1 MRINPI
7 KADINSK
14 MIKKLITVII
24 ENSSLNHILFI
35 FLLLAAYVSYTK
47 IPKEMFPPSSLDM
60 ISIQGYYS
68 GANPDVLD
76 KLIVRDIE
84 KILQN
89 NQYLENINTVIS
101 NGTFHINSEIKNSKY
116 MQQSI
121 DDIKNNIQNLKQ
133 DLPED
138 MDIPIVKAVENF
150 FPLLSISISSSTNQ
164 NYIDIAKELQD
175 DIKKLSNLH
184 SVELD
189 GNYDS
194 LMVISL
200 DEQKLLAYGISSEKV
215 YAELMSLY
223 SLHPIGSISSKTQKY
238 YIESKSSNIGLDTV
252 LNSEIVVDSKILSL
266 RDIAKIK
273 YDYEEEEIMTYTNG
287 EKSVILNVKKAK
299 LGDSIAL
306 SKKIQEITSSYKQK
320 YNDVNFE
327 LLNDSSFWIKN
338 RLNTISSNIIIGLIL
353 LFLSIWLFISLK
365 IAIVVLLGIP
375 VSFAFGLI
383 GLDFF
388 DASLNTLSMIGVLLS
403 LGILVDEAIVVSE
416 NINRHLNMQKDLT
429 TACIDATYEL
439 MPILF
444 ASMLTTII
452 AFLPLTMLSG
462 SLGVFIKIIPLIVI
476 ILVVS
481 SFIESF
487 IFLPLH
493 YKEIT
498 FKFLKEKKNS
508 YRDILWQKI
517 SDAYMVSLHF
527 FIKKRYL
534 WVFFII
540 IFTFSSTF
548 LLIKSS
554 SFQLFPE
561 FDAMSINLMAK
572 VKNNSLF
579 YTLNESKKLEATLLE
594 KLNPKD
600 VASISTIIGMN
611 SDGRS
616 LHERGDN
623 LFTITINLKQKK
635 YDDFFNRVINP
646 IFTPYKEENS
656 QDRSRELYAKEI
668 KEKIEFLLN
677 ENGLKKNFL
686 EFNINIPQ
694 TGVIKSDA
702 EIALSHRDNEKIKK
716 GLVAIQDKMRI
727 IDGVMEIKNDM
738 NQDELKAQIRLNS
751 YGKSLGFTQEILST
765 KVRAFVSRQK
775 LSKIVDTNSNLIEL
789 KVDFSNQDT
798 LESLYSLSLDV
809 PLYESYVC
817 LKDVAH
823 IEFIKDTTT
832 IKKEDLNKIF
842 TVSAN
847 FDKRKMNSRKFYSLL
862 NTTIEELRQN
872 DIEVYIKGE
881 EKTNEQIKK
890 DIFVSL
896 IFTIFG
902 ILIVLI
908 WLFGSFWLSL
918 FALSV
923 IPLSLLGALIG
934 HKIMGVNISFSSVL
948 GFIGLIGIVI
958 NDTLIMLKI
967 VKDSLNK
974 EELIQ
979 NASMR
984 VRPILLTS
992 ITTIIGL
999 GTLIFF
1005 ASGESLLMQPIA
1017 ISIGFGLIYATIIN
1031 LYYLPIIYSFKSLFR

>member
-1 MRINPI
+1 MT
-7 KADINSK
+7 
-14 MIKKLITVII
+14 KKLITVII
-24 ENSSLNHILFI
+24 KNSSLNHILFI

-60 ISIQGYYS
+60 ISVQGYYV

-101 NGTFHINSEIKNSKY
+101 NGTFYINSEIKNSKY

-133 DLPED
+133 NLPQD

-200 DEQKLLAYGISSEKV
+200 DEQKLLAYGISSEKL

-238 YIESKSSNIGLDTV
+238 YIESKNSNIGLDTV
-252 LNSEIVVDSKILSL
+252 LDSEIVVDSKILSL

-273 YDYEEEEIMTYTNG
+273 YDYEEQESITRTNG
-287 EKSVILNVKKAK
+287 EKSVILNIKKAK
-299 LGDSIAL
+299 AGDSIVL
-306 SKKIQEITSSYKQK
+306 SKKIREITSTYKQR
-320 YNDVNFE
+320 YDGINFE
-327 LLNDSSFWIKN
+327 VLNDSSFWIKN

-416 NINRHLNMQKDLT
+416 NIHRHLNMQKDLT
-429 TACIDATYEL
+429 TACIDATHEL

-493 YKEIT
+493 YKDISY
-498 FKFLKEKKNS
+498 KFLKEKKKS
-508 YRDILWQKI
+508 YRDILWQRI
-517 SDAYMVSLHF
+517 SKTYERSLHF

-534 WVFFII
+534 WGFLII
-540 IFTFSSTF
+540 MFTFSSTF
-548 LLIKSS
+548 LLIRSS
-554 SFQLFPE
+554 NFQLFPE

-572 VKNNSLF
+572 VKNNSLL
-579 YTLNESKKLEATLLE
+579 YTLDESKKLEALLLE
-594 KLNPKD
+594 KLDSSD
-600 VASISTIIGMN
+600 VASISTIVGMN

-616 LHERGDN
+616 LNERGDN
-623 LFTITINLKQKK
+623 LFSISVNLKQKTH
-635 YDDFFNRVINP
+635 DDFFNKVINP
-646 IFTPYKEENS
+646 LFTPYKEENPD
-656 QDRSRELYAKEI
+656 DRSRELYAKEI

-677 ENGLKKNFL
+677 ESGLRESFL

-694 TGVIKSDA
+694 TGVLKSDV
-702 EIALSHRDNEKIKK
+702 EIGFSHRYNEKIKESMEI
-716 GLVAIQDKMRI
+716 IQEKMRN
-727 IDGVMEIKNDM
+727 IDGVVEIKNDM
-738 NQDELKAQIRLNS
+738 NQDELKVQIRLNS
-751 YGKSLGFTQEILST
+751 YGKSLGFTQEMLST

-775 LSKIVDTNSNLIEL
+775 LSKIVDTNSNLVEL
-789 KVDFSNQDT
+789 KVDFLDQDN
-798 LESLYSLSLDV
+798 LESLYNLSLNV
-809 PLYESYVC
+809 PSHESFVC
-817 LKDVAH
+817 LKDIASVD
-823 IEFIKDTTT
+823 FTKDTTT

-842 TVSAN
+842 TISAD
-847 FDKRKMNSRKFYSLL
+847 FDKKKMNSRKFYNIL
-862 NTTIEELRQN
+862 NPTIEKLRHEG
-872 DIEVYIKGE
+872 IEIFIKGE

-896 IFTIFG
+896 VFTIFA
-902 ILIVLI
+902 ILTVLI
-908 WLFGSFWLSL
+908 WLFGSFWLSI

-923 IPLSLLGALIG
+923 IPFSLLGALVG
-934 HKIMGVNISFSSVL
+934 HKIMGINISFSSVL

-958 NDTLIMLKI
+958 NDTLIMLEI
-967 VKDSLNK
+967 IKDSSNK
-974 EELIQ
+974 DELIQ

-999 GTLIFF
+999 GSLIFF

-1017 ISIGFGLIYATIIN
+1017 ISIGFGLMFATIIN
-1031 LYYLPIIYSFKSLFR
+1031 LYYLPIIYSFKNTY